1 MKTRCPRPLD
11 DGDTLVEAA
20 HSMDVRP
27 IRQGAVTRQAILR
40 EIVILLP
47 KTDSKQRVWGVKINL
62 SKYRDQNEEISSEI
76 KLLSADQKAIDE
88 AAQKSNQRL
97 TKSLSRKKDAG
108 DSFEEVDPTD
118 WAKIG
123 RC

>member
-1 MKTRCPRPLD
+1 
-11 DGDTLVEAA
+11 LVEAA

-62 SKYRDQNEEISSEI
+62 SKYRDQIEEISPEI
-76 KLLSADQKAIDE
+76 KLLSADQKAIGE

-97 TKSLSRKKDAG
+97 TKSRSRKKDDG
-108 DSFEEVDPTD
+108 DSFDMQQ
-118 WAKIG
+118 IS
-123 RC
+123 

>member
-1 MKTRCPRPLD
+1 MKTRSPRPLD

-62 SKYRDQNEEISSEI
+62 SKYRDQIEEISSEI

>member
-1 MKTRCPRPLD
+1 
-11 DGDTLVEAA
+11 
-20 HSMDVRP
+20 MDVRP

-62 SKYRDQNEEISSEI
+62 SKYRDQIEEISSEI

>member
-62 SKYRDQNEEISSEI
+62 SKYRDQIEEISSEI

>member
-1 MKTRCPRPLD
+1 MKTWSPGPLD

-62 SKYRDQNEEISSEI
+62 SKYRDQIEEISSEI